1 MLDLGP
7 DKLKPRPGTACVSVR
22 TLDDDLIQQC
32 DAFIAFSHDI
42 MAEGA
47 RLEDA
52 TDCPSYDLAWA
63 RLCGEIPRYHEMLGW
78 IISAKPETFR
88 GFEAKIRA
96 LKQHSTD
103 SDDGKI
109 LEYSLAE
116 DAIRL
121 MRAKPARTTSRQSR
135 VMLRCRH
142 RAGFPLYGR
151 DADVTR
157 RS

>member
-7 DKLKPRPGTACVSVR
+7 EKLKPRPGTPYVTVTSP
-22 TLDDDLIQQC
+22 DDDLIQQC
-32 DAFIAFSHDI
+32 DAFIAFSQDI

-47 RLEDA
+47 RLEEA
-52 TDCPSYDLAWA
+52 SACPSYDLAWA
-63 RLCGEIPRYHEMLGW
+63 RLCGEVPRYHEMLGW
-78 IISAKPETFR
+78 IISARPETFR

-96 LKQHSTD
+96 LKQHSMD

-121 MRAKPARTTSRQSR
+121 MRANTARSTGRHSR

-142 RAGFPLYGR
+142 RAGVPLYGR
-151 DADVTR
+151 VAEIIR
-157 RS
+157 RG